1 MKSKHACLLAFPLL
15 FGILSLAQAPVDKP
29 LAEYDKLVSQL
40 KSNSVLGQPIHAG
53 GTAIIPFSS
62 VTFGLVSG
70 DAKIASGGGLTSK
83 NVPLGFLIVEGD
95 DVKVEFLNEPKD
107 NASVGHQLLQAILDR
122 KVVFIG
128 NGLNIGNA
136 GGTLQDLAPLV
147 ANLGK
152 LIAEG
157 SVTTMG
163 NGLNL
168 GSVTPPK
175 GEATT
180 TEADPKPTQLKNP
193 R

>member
-15 FGILSLAQAPVDKP
+15 FGILCLAQAPVDKP

-40 KSNSVLGQPIHAG
+40 KANSVLGQPIHAG

-62 VTFGLVSG
+62 VNFGLVSG

-95 DVKVEFLNEPKD
+95 DVKVEFLSEPKD
-107 NASVGHQLLQAILDR
+107 NSSVGHQLLQAILDR

-152 LIAEG
+152 LISDG

-175 GEATT
+175 GEAAPAK
-180 TEADPKPTQLKNP
+180 ADPKPTD
-193 R
+193 